1 MKTCKCST
9 LPTAGFL
16 SFLTTEVRELARI
29 LRPKVRLLARRL
41 FLSGRGGRYGRGGRG
56 GRGAIFSGRVV
67 AAAATVA
74 AGEARRGE
82 RGNEGS

>member
-29 LRPKVRLLARRL
+29 LRPKIRLLARRL
-41 FLSGRGGRYGRGGRG
+41 FLS

>member
-29 LRPKVRLLARRL
+29 LRPKIRLLARRL
-41 FLSGRGGRYGRGGRG
+41 FLSGRGGRYGRVAGAAGVAPSSAAVWSRRRQDRGGGRSKK
-56 GRGAIFSGRVV
+56 R
-67 AAAATVA
+67 
-74 AGEARRGE
+74 
-82 RGNEGS
+82 